1 MCDFASHFW
10 LTNWQGV
17 YNFTTFDGISW
28 LFAFRHTP
36 CTGCIGFEYGFKKWG
51 ESNHTNDLFFL
62 FWGASLPLAPI
73 FLFVW
78 HMALLNVLHFV
89 HLSFYLENFHEFEI
103 ACNFSSYFH
112 IRGRSWRSCQW
123 SSCQVIKLK
132 WKKSTGL
139 DRTICS
145 VLTNRLTIGVKSK
158 KFHWFLS

>member
-1 MCDFASHFW
+1 MCDFASHFS

-51 ESNHTNDLFFL
+51 ESIHTNGFFS
-62 FWGASLPLAPI
+62 FVGGQFASCPH

-112 IRGRSWRSCQW
+112 SYFHICNILTLCYLLFEWQYFSFFTEFFYILRSSFIHMPKYGINGGQ
-123 SSCQVIKLK
+123 
-132 WKKSTGL
+132 TG
-139 DRTICS
+139 
-145 VLTNRLTIGVKSK
+145 SK
-158 KFHWFLS
+158 